1 MDYIKTREDALRR
14 RQELTERLT
23 RIFEERVVLQ
33 SELER
38 NQRELATI
46 DMILEGLD
54 FNESDAPLEG
64 EASGVSDHVRRLL
77 QQTPVPLLPTQI
89 REALTAIGITGSSRK
104 NLLISVHNVLSRL
117 DRYLETTEINNR
129 PAYRWKQDADRATK
143 RGISRSDK
151 SQASL
156 SEKNK

>member
-1 MDYIKTREDALRR
+1 M
-14 RQELTERLT
+14 ERLFT
-23 RIFEERVVLQ
+23 INEERAAL
-33 SELER
+33 
-38 NQRELATI
+38 QRELAAI
-46 DMILEGLD
+46 DQILEGLD
-54 FNESDAPLEG
+54 IYQSDAPLEG

>member
-1 MDYIKTREDALRR
+1 M
-14 RQELTERLT
+14 ERLFT
-23 RIFEERVVLQ
+23 INEERAAL
-33 SELER
+33 
-38 NQRELATI
+38 QRELAAI
-46 DMILEGLD
+46 DQILEGLD
-54 FNESDAPLEG
+54 IYQSDAPLEG

-117 DRYLETTEINNR
+117 DRYLDTTEINNR

-143 RGISRSDK
+143 RGISTSDK

>member
-1 MDYIKTREDALRR
+1 M
-14 RQELTERLT
+14 ERLFT
-23 RIFEERVVLQ
+23 INEERAAL
-33 SELER
+33 
-38 NQRELATI
+38 QRELAAI
-46 DMILEGLD
+46 DQILEGLD
-54 FNESDAPLEG
+54 IYQSDAPLEG

-117 DRYLETTEINNR
+117 DRYLDTTEINNR

>member
-1 MDYIKTREDALRR
+1 MDYKKTREDAQWRR
-14 RQELTERLT
+14 EKVMERLFT
-23 RIFEERVVLQ
+23 INEERAAL
-33 SELER
+33 
-38 NQRELATI
+38 QRELAAI
-46 DMILEGLD
+46 DQILEGLD
-54 FNESDAPLEG
+54 IYQSDAPLEG

>member
-1 MDYIKTREDALRR
+1 MAPEKVM
-14 RQELTERLT
+14 ERLFT
-23 RIFEERVVLQ
+23 INEERAAL
-33 SELER
+33 
-38 NQRELATI
+38 QRELAAI
-46 DMILEGLD
+46 DQILEGLD
-54 FNESDAPLEG
+54 IYQSDAPLEG

-117 DRYLETTEINNR
+117 DRYLDTTEINNR

>member
-1 MDYIKTREDALRR
+1 M
-14 RQELTERLT
+14 ERLFT
-23 RIFEERVVLQ
+23 INEERAAL
-33 SELER
+33 
-38 NQRELATI
+38 QRELAAI
-46 DMILEGLD
+46 DQILEGLD
-54 FNESDAPLEG
+54 IYQSDAPLEG

-117 DRYLETTEINNR
+117 DRYLDTTEINNR

-143 RGISRSDK
+143 RGLSRSDK